1 VLLSHLVLFG
11 FIYPSER
18 TRVPEPLMR
27 RCLQLLE
34 EEMGHAPARRV
45 CRGPM
50 TSRAQYLVDVQLW
63 GYEDARLLPHGS
75 MTENEAS
82 IWTAAID
89 EAASRPV
96 GADALGEAEA

>member
-1 VLLSHLVLFG
+1 
-11 FIYPSER
+11 
-18 TRVPEPLMR
+18 
-27 RCLQLLE
+27 
-34 EEMGHAPARRV
+34 
-45 CRGPM
+45 M

-96 GADALGEAEA
+96 GADALGEAGD